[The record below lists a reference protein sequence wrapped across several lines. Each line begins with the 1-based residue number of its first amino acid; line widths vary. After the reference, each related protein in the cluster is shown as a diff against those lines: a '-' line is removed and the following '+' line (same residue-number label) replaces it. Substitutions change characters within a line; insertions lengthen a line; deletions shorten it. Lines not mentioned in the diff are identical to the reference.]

1 MRSKFEEFM
10 ERIEGVV
17 VAWEGRWSYGKGSQG
32 QDWRVVEEG
41 TGGWREVLAFD
52 LLREEMARV
61 KDRSRDL
68 LFREDTYW
76 DRCRGWVRN

>member
-32 QDWRVVEEG
+32 QD
-41 TGGWREVLAFD
+41 
-52 LLREEMARV
+52 
-61 KDRSRDL
+61 
-68 LFREDTYW
+68 
-76 DRCRGWVRN
+76 